1 MSEIDSE
8 NRDDQILQDRF
19 GRLDEELKH
28 EQGPAPK
35 VENQIKGSYGGTRG
49 MFNFMDLV
57 YRLFSDLGTS
67 ILRLFESTDKKK

>member
-1 MSEIDSE
+1 MSEIETE

-19 GRLDEELKH
+19 GRLDEDLKD

-49 MFNFMDLV
+49 MFNFMDLI
-57 YRLFSDLGTS
+57 YRLFADLGNS
-67 ILRLFESTDKKK
+67 ILWLFEPSDKDD